1 METIL
6 PLASLLRRQRFL
18 SLATAALHPV
28 TSSSPSTPGRF
39 LSSIA
44 QPTASA
50 PASPPTRSHSRGKP
64 KSREQEA
71 TKTAARPCGEPGRA
85 ALPRQTHPYGS
96 QPEKSAAPSPA
107 TDAAAP
113 AHTRALRGEGK
124 RPSGSAACGEDQRGL
139 LRLPPRSG
147 HGEWGA
153 RAEKDGGLPS
163 PSLLPRSL
171 PPSPPLLPRHAAD
184 PLQVKRWLSL
194 ISPQRK
200 GWRTGTLSAEVSR
213 SASRPRQAPKRKPL
227 HPVNPLGASRRAEKG
242 GSCRRRRHRRGD
254 GDARKGGPAPPP
266 FPAHLSVRGARARL
280 RKGMPGRRL
289 HISTATPSHGQRWG
303 GGVG

>member
-1 METIL
+1 MRGARACGASPANT
-6 PLASLLRRQRFL
+6 PLRQPAREI
-18 SLATAALHPV
+18 
-28 TSSSPSTPGRF
+28 SSPFPSNGRGSPSTHAGTAGRRETAIR
-39 LSSIA
+39 LRRLRGRPA
-44 QPTASA
+44 GTAATPTTFWARGMGGEGRERWWA
-50 PASPPTRSHSRGKP
+50 AFPFASPSR
-64 KSREQEA
+64 
-71 TKTAARPCGEPGRA
+71 
-85 ALPRQTHPYGS
+85 
-96 QPEKSAAPSPA
+96 APSLA
-107 TDAAAP
+107 
-113 AHTRALRGEGK
+113 
-124 RPSGSAACGEDQRGL
+124 
-139 LRLPPRSG
+139 
-147 HGEWGA
+147 
-153 RAEKDGGLPS
+153 
-163 PSLLPRSL
+163 
-171 PPSPPLLPRHAAD
+171 PLLPRHAAD

-194 ISPQRK
+194 ISPRRK